1 MDTLGKRIR
10 KIRKELDINQLDF
23 ALKIGLE
30 SATAISKYED
40 DSREPE
46 IDKLIKIANLGNI
59 SLDELLTGKKS
70 AIYNKEE
77 QRQPVSIIKESDSF
91 EYSAE
96 KAENKFK
103 ITDAITMCTAVLESG
118 TSYAG
123 ALYHNLVHFD
133 RAVKAEISQKQYQLD
148 IQIVNDKYLELEK
161 ALSEMR
167 TRMDEVIDEN
177 KNLRDKEKLLQGL
190 NGDCAP
196 TTLTVDHV
204 APTGTEDKET

>member
-177 KNLRDKEKLLQGL
+177 KKLRESNKILQGL